1 MMKQLC
7 SYSLIALF
15 GVLVAGCEPPQSS
28 TPQNATGNSDSTDM
42 TQRSGNPF
50 QVRPAARD
58 TLPLLGIMIDMEQNM
73 AAVQAG
79 IWRED
84 YQTVSEAANALVN
97 HPKIPAREVQ
107 RIQSILGEEGL
118 KSFVAADE
126 SWHNK
131 ARELAEAADEEK
143 MEQIVNR
150 TTELIQ
156 QCSNCHVK
164 FRAPLRESP
173 KWLER

>member
-1 MMKQLC
+1 MKNRLC

-15 GVLVAGCEPPQSS
+15 GVLVAGCGTPESTSS
-28 TPQNATGNSDSTDM
+28 QNADM

-50 QVRPAARD
+50 QVRPATQD

-97 HPKIPAREVQ
+97 HAKIPPREVE
-107 RIQSILGEEGL
+107 RIQTILGEEGL
-118 KSFVAADE
+118 NNFVAADE
-126 SWHNK
+126 SWHHK
-131 ARELAEAADEEK
+131 ARELAEAADEQK

-164 FRAPLRESP
+164 FRAPMRESP
-173 KWLER
+173 IWLGR